1 MLLWGAIIALS
12 ILWLAG
18 WLTGV
23 GGVAIHLL
31 LVGVSLLL
39 FVAWLRAT
47 PETLDPFQ

>member
-1 MLLWGAIIALS
+1 MLLWIAVIVLS
-12 ILWLAG
+12 ILWLVG

-31 LVGVSLLL
+31 LVGVGLLL
-39 FVAWLRAT
+39 LVAWLRAT